1 MSLQTS
7 GKETLSKGQGKNF
20 LVFNASAGSGKT
32 FTLVREYLRLAL
44 SGDNPNYFRKIL
56 AITFTRKAAAEMKE
70 RVLHHLR
77 VLSAD
82 PLSPLY
88 DPILLEEYRKVL
100 SLPNEMIRMRSE
112 RALKAILHN
121 YSELSVSTIDSF
133 VHLII
138 RTFSRDLQL
147 PMDFDVVMEKETIVD
162 EAVDRLVDDAGK
174 DERIT
179 VMLNSWLQQ
188 NTSEG
193 DRWDVANLMKEFA
206 NKVLFR
212 EDSVEP
218 LVKLSDIP
226 VEELNALIL
235 KLKDQVNTFRA
246 AQVKIAEEIID
257 RITQKGLSVDDF
269 SYKQTSAFAAFF
281 KVKAIGG
288 RLEELKFGTRFTEVV
303 EKDNWFSAD
312 FKKKNGALVDEVRPF
327 LNDAQEK
334 ICAAL
339 QDATYFAA
347 MHLYREIHQVLLLHE
362 IRSRIET
369 IKEERDLLFIDD
381 FNRLVSALV
390 KYDPAPFIYERVGER
405 YDHIM
410 IDEFQDTSVMQWH
423 NFIPLVENTL
433 AMGKTSLI
441 VGDGKQSI
449 YRFRNGEVEQFACL
463 PHLYGSENEPLMQQK
478 QWLFSDQFEFHTL
491 DTNYRSGKV
500 IVDFN
505 NSFFS
510 AFRRQFPHALASVY
524 DHLEQKVP
532 NNKEYGFVSIRFSSK
547 ELKRKQLIE
556 EHAAWL
562 LQSIETM
569 HGQGYAYSDICVL
582 VRSNAEGDHMAAALA
597 RAGVPVVSPDS
608 LLIRTS
614 QKVQM
619 IASVIRWMTRP
630 EDEENN
636 GKLAELLIHH
646 CLPGSNFYPLLDK
659 ASTEYKG
666 RRTIDIA
673 KLFEVLQ
680 LKLNTDE
687 MLRFSLYQLAEYL
700 ISSFSLERDEAFMNA
715 FLDQVFSFSQR
726 ENDLHAFEEW
736 WKEKSEKLSVQLPD
750 SSDAVKVMTI
760 HKSKGLQFPV
770 VIMPLLTWW
779 DDNKKGK
786 QRLWVEL
793 DPVFDP
799 LQNALFKTS
808 QETFSQI
815 GKKEIYEEEVARTEL
830 DRINSLYVAFTRAEE
845 QLLVFSQHLSRGWAS
860 SLLKNLIP
868 EISDETSE
876 YTLGTSK
883 KVKNSKRSDAS
894 MVVLKPSKSINWQE
908 RLRISYESQRAWGES
923 AGMVSIRLG
932 NLVHLVLSKL
942 KNTAEIDTV
951 LRSLEMEIAA
961 AGTTYDGVKA
971 EMNKIFSHPFLK
983 ESFAEGNN
991 AVSELELIDASGT
1004 MWRPDRVVFFKD
1016 RTIVLDFKT
1025 GKQREEHKQQV
1036 AHYGKLLSEMGY
1048 PSVENYLF
1056 YTFDS
1061 ILEKVA

>member
-1 MSLQTS
+1 MSIQTS
-7 GKETLSKGQGKNF
+7 GNAPLSKGQGKNF
-20 LVFNASAGSGKT
+20 LVYNASAGSGKT

-88 DPILLEEYRKVL
+88 DPLLLDEYRKVL

-112 RALKAILHN
+112 RTLKAILHN

-162 EAVDRLVDDAGK
+162 EAVDRLIDDAGK

-179 VMLNSWLQQ
+179 AMLNSWLQQ

-218 LVKLSDIP
+218 LAKLSEIP
-226 VEELNALIL
+226 AEELNTLIL

-246 AQVKIAEEIID
+246 AQVKVAEEIID
-257 RITQKGLSVDDF
+257 RITKMGLSVDDF
-269 SYKQTSAFAAFF
+269 SYKQTSAFAAFL

-303 EKDNWFSAD
+303 EKDNWFSTD

-327 LNDAQEK
+327 LNDAQKK

-339 QDATYFAA
+339 KDATYFAA

-463 PHLYGSENEPLMQQK
+463 PHLYGSENESLMRQK
-478 QWLFSDQFEFHTL
+478 QWLFNDQFEFHTL

-510 AFRRQFPHALASVY
+510 AFRQQFPHALASVY

-532 NNKEYGFVSIRFSSK
+532 NNRDYGFVSIRFSSK
-547 ELKRKQLIE
+547 EMKRKQLIE

-569 HGQGYAYSDICVL
+569 RVQGYAYSDICVL

-608 LLIRTS
+608 LLI
-614 QKVQM
+614 
-619 IASVIRWMTRP
+619 
-630 EDEENN
+630 
-636 GKLAELLIHH
+636 
-646 CLPGSNFYPLLDK
+646 
-659 ASTEYKG
+659 
-666 RRTIDIA
+666 
-673 KLFEVLQ
+673 
-680 LKLNTDE
+680 
-687 MLRFSLYQLAEYL
+687 
-700 ISSFSLERDEAFMNA
+700 
-715 FLDQVFSFSQR
+715 
-726 ENDLHAFEEW
+726 
-736 WKEKSEKLSVQLPD
+736 
-750 SSDAVKVMTI
+750 
-760 HKSKGLQFPV
+760 
-770 VIMPLLTWW
+770 
-779 DDNKKGK
+779 
-786 QRLWVEL
+786 
-793 DPVFDP
+793 
-799 LQNALFKTS
+799 
-808 QETFSQI
+808 
-815 GKKEIYEEEVARTEL
+815 
-830 DRINSLYVAFTRAEE
+830 
-845 QLLVFSQHLSRGWAS
+845 
-860 SLLKNLIP
+860 
-868 EISDETSE
+868 
-876 YTLGTSK
+876 
-883 KVKNSKRSDAS
+883 
-894 MVVLKPSKSINWQE
+894 
-908 RLRISYESQRAWGES
+908 
-923 AGMVSIRLG
+923 
-932 NLVHLVLSKL
+932 
-942 KNTAEIDTV
+942 
-951 LRSLEMEIAA
+951 
-961 AGTTYDGVKA
+961 
-971 EMNKIFSHPFLK
+971 
-983 ESFAEGNN
+983 
-991 AVSELELIDASGT
+991 
-1004 MWRPDRVVFFKD
+1004 
-1016 RTIVLDFKT
+1016 
-1025 GKQREEHKQQV
+1025 
-1036 AHYGKLLSEMGY
+1036 
-1048 PSVENYLF
+1048 
-1056 YTFDS
+1056 
-1061 ILEKVA
+1061 